1 MAKRKIKK
9 KVKITIV
16 ILCFFGVLLIS
27 SSFLL
32 MYLSSPVDRRS
43 DAFIEVEVKS
53 GSSTA
58 TIADDL
64 KRRGLIKSSLLFRVM
79 AKFNTSKTLKASV
92 YQFQK
97 SMNLNQILDLLTEG
111 SKYNPDVV
119 KITFVEGETIKKYA
133 LKIAEATNHT
143 YEEVMEKVSDTNYLS
158 SLVNQYFFLG
168 EEVLNPNIYVP
179 LEGYLTPNT
188 YEFKNKDVSIEEI
201 FKVMLDQTEKE
212 LSPYKDM
219 VEKSGRTFHEYVTL
233 ASMLELEG
241 TNETSRKMIAG
252 VFNNRLEIGMNLG
265 SDVTT
270 YYGLQQ
276 EMTQDLTAA
285 QFATSNPYN
294 TRAKDM
300 AGKFPIGPICNPS
313 KESIEASFHPTD
325 SSYLFFVADKNGK
338 IYYTKTEKEHLKKVQ
353 EIKDAG
359 DWIW

>member
-9 KVKITIV
+9 KVKLTIV
-16 ILCFFGVLLIS
+16 ILCILGGLLIS

-32 MYLSSPVDRRS
+32 MYLSSPVDRKS
-43 DAFIEVEVKS
+43 NTVVEVEVKS

-58 TIADDL
+58 MIANDL
-64 KRRGLIKSSLLFRVM
+64 KKRGLIKSALLFRVM
-79 AKFNTSKTLKASV
+79 AKFNTSRTLKASV

-97 SMNLNQILDLLTEG
+97 SMNLNQIIDLLTEG
-111 SKYNPDVV
+111 SKYNPDVI

-133 LKIAEATNHT
+133 LKIAEVTNHT
-143 YEEVMEKVSDTNYLS
+143 YEEVMAKVSDGNYLS
-158 SLVNQYFFLG
+158 SLVSQYFFLG
-168 EEVLNPNIYVP
+168 EEILNPNIYVP

-201 FKVMLDQTEKE
+201 FKVMLNQTEKE
-212 LSPYKDM
+212 LLPYKER
-219 VEKSGRTFHEYVTL
+219 VEKSGRTYHEYITL

-241 TNETSRKMIAG
+241 TNETNRKMIAG

-276 EMTQDLTAA
+276 EMTGDLTAA
-285 QFATSNPYN
+285 QFAASNSYN
-294 TRAKDM
+294 TRAKNM

-313 KESIEASFHPTD
+313 KESIEASFHPTN
-325 SSYLFFVADKNGK
+325 SSYLFFVADKHGK
-338 IYYTKTEKEHLKKVQ
+338 IYYTKTEKEHLKKVE
-353 EIKDAG
+353 EIKKSG